1 MDYKKLNDYE
11 LIYQVKEN
19 DTVAY
24 NLLITKYS
32 NLVDMLSKKYLKAN
46 QNIGI
51 EYDDLYQEGMMG
63 IFQAIK
69 NYNQNDTLFYTFASL
84 CAKREMERL
93 IKGFRRNKQM
103 VLNDSISFNESIND
117 SGNVL
122 EDLLASDF
130 ILEDQYI
137 SYCGYKDLLDLKYEF
152 SQIDSYV
159 YELKINNFSIKEI
172 AILLELTYKNVDYRL
187 HKIRKKILQLIN
199 I

>member
-11 LIYQVKEN
+11 LIYQVREN
-19 DTVAY
+19 DDVAY
-24 NLLITKYS
+24 NMLISKYS

-46 QNIGI
+46 NNIGI

-63 IFQAIK
+63 IYQAIK

-103 VLNDSISFNESIND
+103 ILNDSISFNESIND

-130 ILEDQYI
+130 VLEEQYL
-137 SYCGYKDLLDLKYEF
+137 SDCGYKELLDLKYDF
-152 SQIDSYV
+152 TPIDSCV
-159 YELKINNFSIKEI
+159 YELKINNFTIKEI

-187 HKIRKKILQLIN
+187 HKIRKKLLQIFN